1 MKIAF
6 VYDVPYPWHK
16 GGIEH
21 ILATEA
27 EELAKEH
34 EVHFFTLR
42 WPGMSNEFV
51 YKNVHYHCYGDAN
64 EENTYRHG
72 RRSIREAFAFSIHSW
87 NIFKFKFDFII
98 TDQFPV
104 LHLFPLRVYRLLR
117 RSRLIIRID
126 EVWDDAYW
134 KEYIGKVLGSLA
146 SWYSNYLAYSR
157 TAIYVTNSYINIQK
171 LRKHKIRDRRVRLFA
186 PVLDSYEINKAIK
199 NIPKEKRVIFAG
211 RFIKEKRIDKWLLEF
226 KRITAKDSNI
236 KGIIIG
242 NGVEKDN
249 IQKQIKKLG
258 LEEIVELK
266 PFYKHKSELYRELAR
281 SSLFLQM
288 SEREGLSIIS
298 LESLA
303 CGTPVLLP
311 SYTTIPNEVK
321 RMCIIEREELIP
333 SKILEIL
340 RSNDNSIFM
349 KNIENLKVFSSKDV
363 LSFYNRLFSEIK

>member
-42 WPGMSNEFV
+42 WPGMSNEFI
-51 YKNVHYHCYGDAN
+51 YKNVHYHCYGNAN

-87 NIFKFKFDFII
+87 NIFRFKFDFII

-104 LHLFPLRVYRLLR
+104 LHLFPLRVYRFLR

-134 KEYIGKVLGSLA
+134 KEYIGNILGSLA

-157 TAIYVTNSYINIQK
+157 TAMYVTNSYINIQK
-171 LRKHKIRDRRVRLFA
+171 LRTYEIRDRRVRLFA

-199 NIPKEKRVIFAG
+199 NIHKEKRVIFSG

-226 KRITAKDSNI
+226 KKVTPKDRDI

-242 NGVEKDN
+242 NGVEKDS
-249 IQKQIKKLG
+249 IQKQIKQLG
-258 LEEIVELK
+258 LDKRVELK
-266 PFYKHKSELYRELAR
+266 PFYKNKSELYRELAR

-321 RMCIIEREELIP
+321 KMCIIEREELIP

-340 RSNDNSIFM
+340 RSNDNSSFM
-349 KNIENLKVFSSKDV
+349 KNIEDLRVFSSKDV
-363 LSFYNRLFSEIK
+363 LSFYNKLFSEIK